1 MRSPYY
7 IYTSEYVFYEDDL
20 CYYRGY
26 LYFWRYKRF
35 NGYYILH
42 QFFPHYLLTVIVGI
56 FCTNFCSSKSSAP
69 HLSAQLLLSA
79 TSCWSALLFLAS
91 LKPYLL
97 YLPLLSL
104 YHILYYIKNPQ
115 VASNRESDTCGKL
128 FWLWTCHARRVMTN
142 LAKTGSPF
150 RLGLKPRGT
159 KIHFCVPGARK
170 GRNPKPTRYCDTT
183 QRTEYPLYLL

>member
-1 MRSPYY
+1 M
-7 IYTSEYVFYEDDL
+7 
-20 CYYRGY
+20 
-26 LYFWRYKRF
+26 
-35 NGYYILH
+35 
-42 QFFPHYLLTVIVGI
+42 LTVIVGI
-56 FCTNFCSSKSSAP
+56 FCTNFCSSKFSVP
-69 HLSAQLLLSA
+69 HLSALQFLSA

-91 LKPYLL
+91 PKPYLL

-150 RLGLKPRGT
+150 RLDLRQGERKSIFAFPGLGKGGT
-159 KIHFCVPGARK
+159 LNRPATAILHSVQSTRRTYCRYSRDTRCYCRSIGRK
-170 GRNPKPTRYCDTT
+170 RSTYCT
-183 QRTEYPLYLL
+183 Q